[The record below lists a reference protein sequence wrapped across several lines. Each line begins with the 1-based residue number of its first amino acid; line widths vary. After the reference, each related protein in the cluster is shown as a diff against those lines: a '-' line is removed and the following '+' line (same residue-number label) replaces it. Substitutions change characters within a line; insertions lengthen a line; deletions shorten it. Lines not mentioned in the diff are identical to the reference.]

1 MLVCDVSAI
10 DKLIDMYGENLS
22 VQYNGEKFLLYDL
35 RDEFVDN
42 NKECSIDTHKV
53 SSLGIDEIEY
63 LIKSSDM
70 FVKFSD
76 IKKIYFSEG

>member
-22 VQYNGEKFLLYDL
+22 VHYNGDKFLLYDL

-42 NKECSIDTHKV
+42 NKECSILPSIICT
-53 SSLGIDEIEY
+53 E
-63 LIKSSDM
+63 
-70 FVKFSD
+70 
-76 IKKIYFSEG
+76 

>member
-22 VQYNGEKFLLYDL
+22 VHYNGEKFLLYDL

-42 NKECSIDTHKV
+42 NKECSIDNHKV
-53 SSLGIDEIEY
+53 SSLGIQKDDVVIVSIDSHQE
-63 LIKSSDM
+63 
-70 FVKFSD
+70 FSRD
-76 IKKIYFSEG
+76 DTINI

>member
-22 VQYNGEKFLLYDL
+22 VHYKGEKFLLYDL

-53 SSLGIDEIEY
+53 SSKGIQKDEVIIVSIDPHQE
-63 LIKSSDM
+63 
-70 FVKFSD
+70 FSRD
-76 IKKIYFSEG
+76 DTINL

>member
-22 VQYNGEKFLLYDL
+22 VHYNGDKFLLYDL
-35 RDEFVDN
+35 RDEFVNN

-53 SSLGIDEIEY
+53 SSLGVAKDELVIVSIDLHQEY
-63 LIKSSDM
+63 SRDDTIN
-70 FVKFSD
+70 
-76 IKKIYFSEG
+76 I

>member
-22 VQYNGEKFLLYDL
+22 VHYNGKKFLLYDL
-35 RDEFVDN
+35 RDDFVDN

-53 SSLGIDEIEY
+53 SSLGILKDEQIIVSVDSHQE
-63 LIKSSDM
+63 
-70 FVKFSD
+70 FSRD
-76 IKKIYFSEG
+76 DTINI

>member
-22 VQYNGEKFLLYDL
+22 VHHNGDKFLLYDL

-53 SSLGIDEIEY
+53 SSLGITKDEQVIVSIDSHQE
-63 LIKSSDM
+63 
-70 FVKFSD
+70 FSRD
-76 IKKIYFSEG
+76 DTINI

>member
-22 VQYNGEKFLLYDL
+22 VHYNGDKFLLYDL

-53 SSLGIDEIEY
+53 SSLGIQKDEQIIVSIDLHQE
-63 LIKSSDM
+63 
-70 FVKFSD
+70 FSRD
-76 IKKIYFSEG
+76 DTINI

>member
-1 MLVCDVSAI
+1 MIVCDVSAI

-22 VQYNGEKFLLYDL
+22 VHYNGDKFLLYDL

-53 SSLGIDEIEY
+53 SSLGIKKDDAIIVSIDSHQE
-63 LIKSSDM
+63 
-70 FVKFSD
+70 FSRD
-76 IKKIYFSEG
+76 DTINI

>member
-10 DKLIDMYGENLS
+10 DRFIDMYGENFS
-22 VQYNGEKFLLYDL
+22 VFYKGQRFDLYDL

-53 SSLGIDEIEY
+53 SSLGITKDEQVIVSIDLHQEY
-63 LIKSSDM
+63 SRDDTIN
-70 FVKFSD
+70 
-76 IKKIYFSEG
+76 I

>member
-22 VQYNGEKFLLYDL
+22 VHYSDKKYLLYDL

-42 NKECSIDTHKV
+42 NKECSIYNHKV
-53 SSLGIDEIEY
+53 SSIGIQKDDLIIVSIDSQQSNMKDDLNY
-63 LIKSSDM
+63 L
-70 FVKFSD
+70 
-76 IKKIYFSEG
+76 

>member
-22 VQYNGEKFLLYDL
+22 VHHNGDKFLLYDL

-53 SSLGIDEIEY
+53 SSLGITKDEQVIVSIDLHQEFY
-63 LIKSSDM
+63 RDDTIN
-70 FVKFSD
+70 
-76 IKKIYFSEG
+76 I

>member
-22 VQYNGEKFLLYDL
+22 VHHNGDKFLLYDL

-53 SSLGIDEIEY
+53 SSLGITKDEQVVVSIDSHQE
-63 LIKSSDM
+63 
-70 FVKFSD
+70 FSRD
-76 IKKIYFSEG
+76 DTINI

>member
-22 VQYNGEKFLLYDL
+22 VHYNCNKFLLYDL

-42 NKECSIDTHKV
+42 NMECSIDTHKV
-53 SSLGIDEIEY
+53 SSLGILKDEQIIVSIDLHQE
-63 LIKSSDM
+63 
-70 FVKFSD
+70 FSRD
-76 IKKIYFSEG
+76 DTINI